1 MKTLVLSIA
10 VTSVA
15 LAMALTAPT
24 DPGRT
29 LGGAPAPLLK
39 VGFAR

>member
-10 VTSVA
+10 VAGVA
-15 LAMALTAPT
+15 VAMAMTAPA

-39 VGFAR
+39 VGLAR